1 MTDANLLE
9 NDSKT
14 TKHPFDNT
22 RDFFT
27 PDDGT
32 HYFNIQHREII
43 DRLQYFVKNNQ
54 IPNIIFYGDNCCGK
68 KTILKYFINQIY
80 RNEPNIKDN
89 ILSINC
95 CHGKGNIKFIREELK
110 LFANSIIINNS
121 GSNIK
126 SVILLNADS
135 LTIDAQ
141 SSLRRLIEINNK
153 STRFFIVVNN
163 YERLL
168 KPIISRF
175 CSIYFNQPLL
185 NGKPSNYNNI
195 LYNNVYNNIS
205 KKKGYDKDLHI
216 INAVNLEQDKNKN
229 KNNQLVLKRII
240 NTYMKSILINSDIK
254 VFEISDKLY
263 QRGFSSLDL
272 LKYIECQK
280 IEKPDE
286 KPDKKPDENL
296 ELGRYKILSLF
307 DTLTKEIRNER
318 LIMYFLLN
326 YIFFRYNFDIKKFI

>member
-1 MTDANLLE
+1 MTDTKLLE

-14 TKHPFDNT
+14 TKNKFDNP
-22 RDFFT
+22 DFFT
-27 PDDGT
+27 PDGGT

-43 DRLQYFVKNNQ
+43 NRLQYFVENNQ
-54 IPNIIFYGDNCCGK
+54 IPNIIFYGDNRCGK

-80 RNEPNIKDN
+80 RGAPNIKDN

-121 GSNIK
+121 QLNIK

-175 CSIYFNQPLL
+175 CSIYFNPPTQ
-185 NGKPSNYNNI
+185 NGHPSTYNNI
-195 LYNNVYNNIS
+195 LYDGVIKTTATS
-205 KKKGYDKDLHI
+205 R
-216 INAVNLEQDKNKN
+216 
-229 KNNQLVLKRII
+229 LVTSSRLTILKRII
-240 NTYMKSILINSDIK
+240 KKYENDKKEIATSTATTTTTTQNQPQDLIM
-254 VFEISDKLY
+254 ISDTLY
-263 QRGFSSLDL
+263 NRGFSSLDL
-272 LKYIECQK
+272 IDYIENMK
-280 IEKPDE
+280 IRDTL
-286 KPDKKPDENL
+286 EN
-296 ELGRYKILSLF
+296 LGRYRMLSLIEVVS
-307 DTLTKEIRNER
+307 KEFRNER
-318 LIMYFLLN
+318 LTMYFLLN
-326 YIFFRYNFDIKKFI
+326 YIYFRFNLDIKKFL

>member
-1 MTDANLLE
+1 MTDTKLLE
-9 NDSKT
+9 NDSKA
-14 TKHPFDNT
+14 TKHTFDNS

-27 PDDGT
+27 PDGGT

-80 RNEPNIKDN
+80 RDEPNIKDN

-163 YERLL
+163 YEKLL

-175 CSIYFNQPLL
+175 CSIYFNQPIL
-185 NGKPSNYNNI
+185 NGKHCNYNNI
-195 LYNNVYNNIS
+195 LYNNIS
-205 KKKGYDKDLHI
+205 KKKAYDKDIHI
-216 INAVNLEQDKNKN
+216 INDVTLEQNQNKNKN

-254 VFEISDKLY
+254 VIEISDKLY

-272 LKYIECQK
+272 LKYIEYQK
-280 IEKPDE
+280 IEKS
-286 KPDKKPDENL
+286 DENL

-326 YIFFRYNFDIKKFI
+326 YIFFRYNFDIKKFL

>member
-1 MTDANLLE
+1 MTDTNLLE

-14 TKHPFDNT
+14 IKTPFDSP
-22 RDFFT
+22 DFFT
-27 PDDGT
+27 PDGGT

-43 DRLQYFVKNNQ
+43 NRLQYFVDNKQ
-54 IPNIIFYGDNCCGK
+54 IPNIIFYGNNSCGK

-80 RNEPNIKDN
+80 RGAPNIKDN

-110 LFANSIIINNS
+110 LFANSIIINKS

-126 SVILLNADS
+126 SVILLNADC

-175 CSIYFNQPLL
+175 CSIYFNSPIYA
-185 NGKPSNYNNI
+185 GKTSTFCNI
-195 LYNNVYNNIS
+195 LYNGVCES
-205 KKKGYDKDLHI
+205 F
-216 INAVNLEQDKNKN
+216 NKN
-229 KNNQLVLKRII
+229 IDQTTLKRII
-240 NTYMKSILINSDIK
+240 KRHDLDPDLESDSNISGELIVLSSILYNH
-254 VFEISDKLY
+254 
-263 QRGFSSLDL
+263 GFSSLDL
-272 LKYIECQK
+272 IKYIENLK
-280 IEKPDE
+280 IKETSD
-286 KPDKKPDENL
+286 NVA
-296 ELGRYKILSLF
+296 RYKMLSLAEIVS
-307 DTLTKEIRNER
+307 KEFRNER
-318 LIMYFLLN
+318 LSIYFLLN
-326 YIFFRYNFDIKKFI
+326 YIYFRYNFDIKKLL

>member
-1 MTDANLLE
+1 MTDTKLLD

-14 TKHPFDNT
+14 TKHPFDNP
-22 RDFFT
+22 DFFT
-27 PDDGT
+27 PDGGT

-43 DRLQYFVKNNQ
+43 NRLQYFVENNQ
-54 IPNIIFYGDNCCGK
+54 IPNIIFYGDNRCGK

-80 RNEPNIKDN
+80 RGAPNIKDN
-89 ILSINC
+89 ILAINC

-121 GSNIK
+121 QSNIK

-175 CSIYFNQPLL
+175 CSIYFNPPTQ
-185 NGKPSNYNNI
+185 NGRPSTYNNI
-195 LYNNVYNNIS
+195 LYDGVIKTTATS
-205 KKKGYDKDLHI
+205 R
-216 INAVNLEQDKNKN
+216 
-229 KNNQLVLKRII
+229 LVTSSRLTILKRII
-240 NTYMKSILINSDIK
+240 KKYENGNKEIATSNQPQDLIMISDI
-254 VFEISDKLY
+254 LY
-263 QRGFSSLDL
+263 NRGFSSLDL
-272 LKYIECQK
+272 IDYIENMK
-280 IEKPDE
+280 IRDTL
-286 KPDKKPDENL
+286 EN
-296 ELGRYKILSLF
+296 LGRYRMLSLIEVVS
-307 DTLTKEIRNER
+307 KEFRNER
-318 LIMYFLLN
+318 LSMYFLLN
-326 YIFFRYNFDIKKFI
+326 YIYFRFNLDIKKFL

>member
-1 MTDANLLE
+1 MTDTKLLE

-54 IPNIIFYGDNCCGK
+54 IPNIIFYGDNRCGK

-80 RNEPNIKDN
+80 RGAPNIKDN

-121 GSNIK
+121 QSNIK

-175 CSIYFNQPLL
+175 CSIYFNPPTQ
-185 NGKPSNYNNI
+185 NGHPSTYNNI
-195 LYNNVYNNIS
+195 LYDGVIKTTATS
-205 KKKGYDKDLHI
+205 R
-216 INAVNLEQDKNKN
+216 
-229 KNNQLVLKRII
+229 LVTSSRLTILKRII
-240 NTYMKSILINSDIK
+240 KKYENDNKEIATSNQTQDLIMISDI
-254 VFEISDKLY
+254 LY
-263 QRGFSSLDL
+263 NRGFSSLDL
-272 LKYIECQK
+272 IDYIENMK
-280 IEKPDE
+280 IRDTL
-286 KPDKKPDENL
+286 EN
-296 ELGRYKILSLF
+296 LGRYRMLSLME
-307 DTLTKEIRNER
+307 LVSKEFRNER
-318 LIMYFLLN
+318 LTMYFLLN
-326 YIFFRYNFDIKKFI
+326 YIYFRFNLDIKKFL